1 MWWVRS
7 VPHHNIW
14 GDSVTCPYCE
24 HGETK
29 VVDSRVAGK
38 GAIRRRRECLL
49 CSQRFTTFERIEET
63 PLFVVK
69 RDGSRQP
76 FDRSKLMAGLVRA
89 CTKRPVSLEQVE
101 RAVAMIESRLR
112 NGIREEVGSQAI
124 GDEALVVLRDLDRV
138 AYVRFASV
146 YRDFQDVE
154 EFEQELDR
162 LEETQANARS
172 VIG

>member
-1 MWWVRS
+1 V
-7 VPHHNIW
+7 N
-14 GDSVTCPYCE
+14 CPFCE

-29 VVDSRVAGK
+29 VIDSRVAGG

-49 CSQRFTTFERIEET
+49 CSQRFTTFERIEES

-89 CTKRPVSLEQVE
+89 CTKRPVSLEQIE
-101 RAVAMIESRLR
+101 RAVGMIEARLR
-112 NGIREEVGSQAI
+112 NGIREEVAAPAI
-124 GDEALVVLRDLDRV
+124 GEEALAVLRDLDRV

-154 EFEQELDR
+154 EFERELDR
-162 LEETQANARS
+162 LEEAQANTSS

>member
-1 MWWVRS
+1 M
-7 VPHHNIW
+7 N
-14 GDSVTCPYCE
+14 CLYCE

-38 GAIRRRRECLL
+38 GTIRRRRECLL
-49 CSQRFTTFERIEET
+49 CSQRFTTFERIEES

-76 FDRSKLMAGLVRA
+76 FDRSKLRAGLVRA
-89 CTKRPVSLEQVE
+89 CTKRPVSLEEIE
-101 RAVAMIESRLR
+101 RAVGMIEARLR
-112 NGIREEVGSQAI
+112 NGIREEVDAPAI
-124 GDEALVVLRDLDRV
+124 GEEALAVLRDLDRV

-154 EFEQELDR
+154 EFERELDR
-162 LEETQANARS
+162 LEEARANTS
-172 VIG
+172 SLIG

>member
-1 MWWVRS
+1 M
-7 VPHHNIW
+7 
-14 GDSVTCPYCE
+14 TCPYCE

-76 FDRSKLMAGLVRA
+76 FDRSKVMAGLVRA

-124 GDEALVVLRDLDRV
+124 GEEALAVLRDLDRV

-162 LEETQANARS
+162 LEESQANARS

>member
-1 MWWVRS
+1 M
-7 VPHHNIW
+7 
-14 GDSVTCPYCE
+14 TCPYCE

-124 GDEALVVLRDLDRV
+124 GDEALAVLRDLDRV

>member
-1 MWWVRS
+1 
-7 VPHHNIW
+7 
-14 GDSVTCPYCE
+14 VTCPYCE

-89 CTKRPVSLEQVE
+89 CTKRPVSIEQIE
-101 RAVAMIESRLR
+101 RAVAVIESRLR
-112 NGIREEVGSQAI
+112 NGIREEVESQAI
-124 GDEALVVLRDLDRV
+124 GEEALAVLRDLDRV

-162 LEETQANARS
+162 LEESQANARS

>member
-1 MWWVRS
+1 M
-7 VPHHNIW
+7 
-14 GDSVTCPYCE
+14 TCPYCE

-89 CTKRPVSLEQVE
+89 CTKRPVSLEQIE

-112 NGIREEVGSQAI
+112 NGIREEVESQAI
-124 GDEALVVLRDLDRV
+124 GEEALAVLRDLDRV

-162 LEETQANARS
+162 LEESQANARS

>member
-1 MWWVRS
+1 
-7 VPHHNIW
+7 
-14 GDSVTCPYCE
+14 VTCPYCE

-101 RAVAMIESRLR
+101 RAVAVIESRLR
-112 NGIREEVGSQAI
+112 NGIREEVESQAI
-124 GDEALVVLRDLDRV
+124 GEEALAVLRDLDPV

-154 EFEQELDR
+154 EFERELDR
-162 LEETQANARS
+162 LEESQANARS